1 MKKITLLLLLVLMGT
16 GMGVYA
22 QAPEIVNGK
31 LTVYDGIAT
40 NRSIPY
46 YGYYA
51 DNYCRSQYI
60 IPKEDLVNMNG
71 KTIYGLKYYL
81 STSVV
86 KDWATTVDVYLEEVS
101 YTQFSVLAFE
111 TKSHIGYT
119 GAILRK
125 LSTLTG
131 LAELTVT
138 FDSPITYAGGN
149 LLIGFDN
156 TTKGT
161 YDDSFFYGT
170 GLAYDAAIYGYSN
183 TALDA
188 ISTIKSQQFIPK
200 TTFFVDASAIDQD
213 AALALIEWIDAIVTP
228 IELTSEDAIVAA
240 RTAYDALPTAQQALV
255 TNLDKLEGYE
265 VTLAALKAHA
275 AKLVV
280 SDLAAGDITATSATI
295 SWNGT
300 GDSYDLRYVETPAT
314 QYSMGFED
322 LEDFSG
328 WQLIDADGDG
338 NNWEKNTSYHHT
350 GTTCIASASYKG
362 GALTPD
368 NYLVS
373 PQVTLGGKLTF
384 WAKGSSSWP
393 DHFGVAVSTASNTD
407 ASAFTMIGAEYDV
420 TDSWTQ
426 YTYDLSDYSGKGY
439 VAIRHFGCTDK
450 LRLYIDDVEISEPF
464 VWTTVTGLSATEY
477 ALTGL
482 DAFTDYTV
490 QARSYAGMEAGAW
503 TTITF
508 KTAPDA
514 AAQAAIDAV
523 IDKINAIGTV
533 TLSSGP
539 TIDGARSA
547 YDALAAELQPYVTN
561 YTTLTDAET
570 TLATLEA
577 NALIVSD
584 LAAGDIT
591 STSATISWTGTG
603 DSYDLRFAV
612 TTHYSMGFESAED
625 FSGWQIIDDDGDG
638 NNWDKTTSYYHTG
651 DYSIRS
657 ISVSRTPDNY
667 LVSPF
672 VELGGT
678 LTFWARGSGS
688 WSDHFG
694 VAVSTTSNTDASA
707 FTMIGAEYDVTST
720 WTQYT
725 YDLSS
730 YSGMGYVA
738 IRHYD
743 CTDQNWL
750 IIDDIEIIPNFTW
763 AYAVGLS
770 TTEYALTGL
779 DAMTDYTVEVRS
791 HYGASVG
798 EWTKITFKTAPDA
811 TAQAKIDAVIAL
823 INAISDPVTLAD
835 EKAIGDARTAFD
847 ALAAGQ
853 QPYVT
858 NYTTLTDAE
867 ESLATLINNAL
878 TVDDLKAK
886 DILSTSATVTW
897 TGTGDSYDLSYIE
910 CAAINNF
917 DTSIDPWTTID
928 ADGDGYCWQLKYKGD
943 GYTTLSGSYACISSA
958 SYINDVG
965 ALTPDNWLVSPQ
977 VELGGY
983 IEFWATGQDKSDI
996 AEHFQVYVSTTG
1008 NTDPADFMDVS
1019 PEYVNATSRDY
1030 EYYYVDLS
1038 SYSGKGYVAIR
1049 HFNCSDQ
1056 YWLNI
1061 EDVRITG
1068 PGVSPTNLTGLTDT
1082 HYAMSGLTP
1091 DALYGVYVRSHYGT
1105 LFGDWASLVLHAA
1118 ANDVDAAAAN
1128 AVIDLID
1135 AIDDPVT
1142 LSSESGIEAART
1154 AYDALTP
1161 AQQTLVTNYTTLT
1174 DAEAAFATLLEAKL
1188 SITGLAA
1195 SDITATSANISWT
1208 ADCESYDLAY
1218 EEGVGYDFDVDID
1231 PWTTIDADGDGF
1243 DWTWYNSANATT
1255 RNGSSGCV
1263 ASASFENGYGI
1274 LYPDNWLV
1282 SPKVEL
1288 GGTMTFWYTGQD
1300 LSDIAE
1306 HFQVYVSTTGNT
1318 DPADFTAVSPEYVN
1332 TTSKD
1337 YRLCVVDLSAFS
1349 GQGYVAI
1356 RHFNCSDQFRLNI
1369 EDIQILEPGA
1379 RTEVSGITATEYA
1392 LSGLAS
1398 ATLYEVFVRSHYGTH
1413 VGNWETLSF
1422 ETKPS
1427 DEDLS
1432 AVQAVKDLIDAIG
1445 TVTLASGKAIEAAR
1459 TAYDALSI
1467 ILQNMVGSTYYTTL
1481 TDAEDTFAALKD
1493 AADWYDWF
1501 YYDDHICSS
1510 SLGVKSDAFKWG
1522 IKIPAGTLTTN
1533 IVLSKVALY
1542 EQKGKATEDITL
1554 TIYNGGSTEPDP
1566 AYQIHTETFTPEQAN
1581 RFHVLTLASPIM
1593 VDPTQD
1599 VWIIFSSEN
1608 SYPMSISTTATYLA
1622 NTNWGYYGGSWFDIA
1637 SFATQGAWK
1646 IRALFQELDDQA
1658 YKLVDLSL
1666 STESITEGEYIIV
1679 FDDDQAHAE
1688 VSGENLIASSGV
1700 ISYIGDYAYVPK
1712 GTDCNVTIAPL
1723 GTSEFSILLAD
1734 GVSYIDMQKGNSI
1747 TTSETPS
1754 GFTISD
1760 GGSQHVLIEKEF
1772 SSRDYALRQFG
1783 SEFRMYEYISYTLPQ
1798 LYRKI
1803 IPTYTVRWED
1813 WDGTLLDIESYPEGD
1828 KPVYKGAEPARPST
1842 VEYDYP
1848 FLGWEPFTAEVT
1860 EDITLTA
1867 AYEAQKRNYVVT
1879 WKMDDGTVIEDQ
1891 TVPYGETPTHADPIK
1906 PSTAQYN
1913 YTFTG
1918 WSPAVV
1924 PVFGN
1929 IEYTATFKAEERSYT
1944 VTWNDWDD
1952 TELTHETYKYGAT
1965 PSYKGADPTR
1975 DATAQYNYTFSGWNP
1990 AIGDVA
1996 GDITYTAVY
2005 SAAERSYTVTWVN
2018 WDGAEISHETCKY
2031 GVIPAF
2037 SGSTP
2042 ERPSTAEFSYAFKG
2056 WSPAVAAVSGDVT
2069 YMAAFTETK
2078 RSYTVTWKMDDG
2090 TVIDDATY
2098 LYGET
2103 PTHADPTKDPTAQY
2117 TYKFLTWNPAVGPVS
2132 EDTEYTAAFE
2142 ATVRSYTVTWLNWDG
2157 SELTKETYKYGET
2170 PSYKGSTP
2178 SRPATIENTFFFTG
2192 WSPALDMV
2200 TGDATYK
2207 AQFSATGTTYTVTWK
2222 MDDGSVIASETYVY
2236 GDMPSHASPTK
2247 DATAQYT
2254 YTFDS
2259 WTPAIGT
2266 VTADATY
2273 TAVFKAEER
2282 SYTVTWKNW
2291 DGAELTKE
2299 TYKYG
2304 TTPSYKGSDPTR
2316 DATAEFSY
2324 TFTGWTPA
2332 LDKVTGDAAYT
2343 AVYKETKRSYTV
2355 TWKMDDGTVI
2365 ADETYLYGQTPS
2377 IGDPTKTETAQY
2389 TYTFAGWTPTVVP
2402 VTGDAAY
2409 TAVFKAEE
2417 RSYTV
2422 TWKNW
2427 DGAELNK
2434 ETYVYGATPSYKG
2447 SEPTR
2452 DATAEFTYTFDGWSP
2467 VPDKV
2472 TGDAAYTAVFKETK
2486 NSYTVTWK
2494 MDDGTEIDKA
2504 TYLYGETPTH
2514 ADPTKDATVMYSYI
2528 FTGWDPAVAAVTGNA
2543 TYTAVF
2549 KAVQRTYSVIFLDK
2563 EGNPIE
2569 KQEVL
2574 AGGAA
2579 VAPEAPAVE
2588 GFHFTG
2594 WDKAFDHVTEDL
2606 TVTAL
2611 YAENDYK
2618 PTNLNVLLTPQEKED
2633 VLITVSWDKVEGA
2646 ASYELRMAIGEN
2658 ELFSQNTEGLNT
2670 IARLLSA
2677 LVSEYKIDPGTYNVD
2692 WAVRSTDAMGKPI
2705 SDWVAGSQFEITVKG
2720 TATGIENGQWTMDN
2734 GQWTK
2739 VLRDGHIYIL
2749 VGEKMYDATG
2759 RLVK

>member
-22 QAPEIVNGK
+22 QAPEIVNGR
-31 LTVYDGIAT
+31 LTVYDGIVPDGHV
-40 NRSIPY
+40 PY

-51 DNYCRSQYI
+51 DSYFRSQYI
-60 IPKEDLVNMNG
+60 IPKEDLVNMKD
-71 KTIYGLKYYL
+71 KTIYGLKYYI
-81 STSVV
+81 TKASVD
-86 KDWATTVDVYLEEVS
+86 DWKSTVDVYLEEVS
-101 YTQFSVLAFE
+101 YTEFSVLAFE
-111 TKSHIGYT
+111 TKAHIVYT
-119 GAILRK
+119 GSILSK

-156 TTKGT
+156 TATGSFYQST
-161 YDDSFFYGT
+161 YYGT
-170 GLAYDAAIYGYSN
+170 AVAYDAGIYGYNYS
-183 TALDA
+183 ALDD
-188 ISTIKSQQFIPK
+188 ISSINSVKFIPK
-200 TTFFVDASAIDQD
+200 TTFFVDAGAIDQD

-240 RTAYDALPTAQQALV
+240 RTTYDALTTAQQALV

-275 AKLVV
+275 AKLTV
-280 SDLAAGDITATSATI
+280 SDLTAGDITDKSATI
-295 SWNGT
+295 SWTGT
-300 GDSYDLRYVETPAT
+300 GDSYDLRYAVTPAT

-322 LEDFSG
+322 LEDFSE

-338 NNWEKNTSYHHT
+338 NNWVKITFPHHT
-350 GTTCIASASYKG
+350 GTTCIASDSYKG

-384 WAKGSSSWP
+384 WAKSNFG
-393 DHFGVAVSTASNTD
+393 DHFGVAVSTTSNTD
-407 ASAFTMIGAEYDV
+407 ASAFTMIGAEYDG
-420 TDSWTQ
+420 TSAWTQ

-450 LRLYIDDVEISEPF
+450 LQLHIDDVEISEPP

-477 ALTGL
+477 AITGL

-490 QARSYAGMEAGAW
+490 EARSYAGMEAGAW

-514 AAQAAIDAV
+514 ASQAAIDAV
-523 IDKINAIGTV
+523 IALIDAISDPVTLADKTAIGA
-533 TLSSGP
+533 
-539 TIDGARSA
+539 ARTA

-561 YTTLTDAET
+561 YSTLTDAET

-577 NALIVSD
+577 NALIV
-584 LAAGDIT
+584 
-591 STSATISWTGTG
+591 
-603 DSYDLRFAV
+603 F
-612 TTHYSMGFESAED
+612 
-625 FSGWQIIDDDGDG
+625 
-638 NNWDKTTSYYHTG
+638 
-651 DYSIRS
+651 
-657 ISVSRTPDNY
+657 
-667 LVSPF
+667 
-672 VELGGT
+672 
-678 LTFWARGSGS
+678 
-688 WSDHFG
+688 
-694 VAVSTTSNTDASA
+694 
-707 FTMIGAEYDVTST
+707 
-720 WTQYT
+720 
-725 YDLSS
+725 
-730 YSGMGYVA
+730 
-738 IRHYD
+738 
-743 CTDQNWL
+743 
-750 IIDDIEIIPNFTW
+750 
-763 AYAVGLS
+763 
-770 TTEYALTGL
+770 
-779 DAMTDYTVEVRS
+779 
-791 HYGASVG
+791 
-798 EWTKITFKTAPDA
+798 
-811 TAQAKIDAVIAL
+811 
-823 INAISDPVTLAD
+823 
-835 EKAIGDARTAFD
+835 
-847 ALAAGQ
+847 
-853 QPYVT
+853 
-858 NYTTLTDAE
+858 
-867 ESLATLINNAL
+867 
-878 TVDDLKAK
+878 DLKTK
-886 DILSTSATVTW
+886 DVLATSATVTW
-897 TGTGDSYDLSYIE
+897 TGTGDSYDLGYLGFAEI
-910 CAAINNF
+910 CRF
-917 DTSIDPWTTID
+917 DGSMPGWTTID
-928 ADGDGYCWQLKYKGD
+928 ADGDGYSWELKYSEGD
-943 GYTTLSGSYACISSA
+943 GYTTLSESDACICSA
-958 SYINDVG
+958 SFINDVG
-965 ALTPDNWLVSPQ
+965 ALNPDNWLVSPQ
-977 VELGGY
+977 VELGGSMT
-983 IEFWATGQDKSDI
+983 FWATGQDNSDI

-1008 NTDPADFMDVS
+1008 NTDPADFAAVS
-1019 PEYVNATSRDY
+1019 PEYINATSKDY
-1030 EYYYVDLS
+1030 QEYTVDLS

-1049 HFNCSDQ
+1049 HFNCTDQ

-1061 EDVRITG
+1061 EDVEISL
-1068 PGVSPTNLTGLTDT
+1068 PGGSGTNVTGLTDT

-1091 DALYGVYVRSHYGT
+1091 NTTYLVSVRSHYNGGVGYWRIIEFRT
-1105 LFGDWASLVLHAA
+1105 A
-1118 ANDVDAAAAN
+1118 ANDEDATAAN

-1142 LSSESGIEAART
+1142 LSSESGIVAART

-1161 AQQTLVTNYTTLT
+1161 AQQMLVTNYTTLT
-1174 DAEAAFATLLEAKL
+1174 DAEAAFAILLDDAL
-1188 SITGLAA
+1188 QITGLAA
-1195 SDITATSANISWT
+1195 NDITTTSANISWT
-1208 ADCESYDLAY
+1208 GDAQSYDLLFMEQTKGY
-1218 EEGVGYDFDVDID
+1218 GFEEELA
-1231 PWTTIDADGDGF
+1231 PWTTIDADGDGY
-1243 DWTWYNSANATT
+1243 DWEWKDKSSSATH
-1255 RNGSSGCV
+1255 NGSMGC
-1263 ASASFENGYGI
+1263 ATSASYYYVA
-1274 LYPDNWLV
+1274 LTPDNWLV

-1288 GGTMTFWYTGQD
+1288 GGAMSFWATGTN
-1300 LSDIAE
+1300 SGYYKE

-1318 DPADFTAVSPEYVN
+1318 DPADFKAVSPEYVC
-1332 TTSKD
+1332 TTYNNHKL
-1337 YRLCVVDLSAFS
+1337 YIVDLSAYS

-1356 RHFNCSDQFRLNI
+1356 RHFNCTNMNRLI
-1369 EDIQILEPGA
+1369 IDDIQILGPGA
-1379 RTEVSGITATEYA
+1379 LTEVTGLTATEYA
-1392 LSGLAS
+1392 KSGLTAG
-1398 ATLYEVFVRSHYGTH
+1398 TYYNVQVRSHVGTH
-1413 VGNWETLSF
+1413 VSDWETLTF
-1422 ETKPS
+1422 HTTHS
-1427 DEDLS
+1427 DEDIV
-1432 AVQAVKDLIDAIG
+1432 AAQAVIDLINAIG
-1445 TVTLASGKAIEAAR
+1445 TVTLASGQAIDAAR
-1459 TAYDALSI
+1459 TAYNELSFVQQD
-1467 ILQNMVGSTYYTTL
+1467 LVGSTYYTIL
-1481 TDAEDTFAALKD
+1481 TDAEAEY
-1493 AADWYDWF
+1493 ADLQETAKWYDWF
-1501 YYDDHICSS
+1501 YYDDNTCSS
-1510 SLGVKSDAFKWG
+1510 SYGVNTGAFKWG
-1522 IKIPAGTLTTN
+1522 IRVPAGTLTTN
-1533 IVLSKVALY
+1533 IVLSKVALF
-1542 EQKGKATEDITL
+1542 EGKGLATEDITL
-1554 TIYNGGSTEPDP
+1554 TIYNGGTEPDP
-1566 AYQIHTETFTPEQAN
+1566 AYNIYTETFTPEQDN
-1581 RFHVLTLASPIM
+1581 RFHVLTLPSPIM

-1608 SYPMSISTTATYLA
+1608 SFPMSISKTATYIA
-1622 NTNWGYYGGSWFDIA
+1622 NTNWAYSGGSWYDIA
-1637 SFATQGAWK
+1637 SLAEEGAWK
-1646 IRALFQELDDQA
+1646 IRALFEELDDQA
-1658 YKLVDLSL
+1658 YKLVDL

-1734 GVSYIDMQKGNSI
+1734 GVSYIDLQKGNSI

-1760 GGSQHVLIEKEF
+1760 GGSQNVLIEKEF
-1772 SSRDYALRQFG
+1772 SSITYALRQFG

-1813 WDGTLLDIESYPEGD
+1813 WDGTLLDIESYSEGD
-1828 KPVYKGAEPARPST
+1828 EPVYKGAEPTRPST
-1842 VEYDYP
+1842 IEYDYP
-1848 FLGWEPFTAEVT
+1848 FLGWEPFTPEVT
-1860 EDITLTA
+1860 GDITLTA

-1891 TVPYGETPTHADPIK
+1891 TVPYGETPTHADPVK

-1990 AIGDVA
+1990 AIADVA

-2005 SAAERSYTVTWVN
+2005 SAEERSYTVTWIN
-2018 WDGAEISHETCKY
+2018 WDGSEISHETCKY

-2056 WSPAVAAVSGDVT
+2056 WSPAVAAVTGDVT

-2078 RSYTVTWKMDDG
+2078 RSYNVTWKMDDG

-2103 PTHADPTKDPTAQY
+2103 PTHEDPTKPATAQY
-2117 TYKFLTWNPAVGPVS
+2117 TYAFLTWSPSVGPVF

-2157 SELTKETYKYGET
+2157 SELTKETYQYGET

-2178 SRPATIENTFFFTG
+2178 SRPATIENTFTFDG
-2192 WSPALDMV
+2192 WSPALDKV

-2207 AQFSATGTTYTVTWK
+2207 AQFSASGTTYTVTWK

-2324 TFTGWTPA
+2324 TFDGWTPA
-2332 LDKVTGDAAYT
+2332 VADVTGDAAYT
-2343 AVYKETKRSYTV
+2343 AVFKQTKNLYSV
-2355 TWKMDDGTVI
+2355 TWKMDDGTEI
-2365 ADETYLYGQTPS
+2365 GQQLYYYGETPS
-2377 IGDPTKTETAQY
+2377 FSDPTKTETAQY
-2389 TYTFAGWTPTVVP
+2389 TFSFAGWTPTVVP
-2402 VTGDAAY
+2402 VAGDATY

-2427 DGAELNK
+2427 DDTELNK
-2434 ETYVYGATPSYKG
+2434 ETYVYGTTPSYKG

-2467 VPDKV
+2467 VLDKV

-2486 NSYTVTWK
+2486 NSYTITWK

-2658 ELFSQNTEGLNT
+2658 ELFSQNTMGLNT
-2670 IARLLSA
+2670 IARLLSEI
-2677 LVSEYKIDPGTYNVD
+2677 VSEYKIAPGTYTIH
-2692 WAVRSTDAMGKPI
+2692 WFVRSTDIMGDAMSEWTEGPE
-2705 SDWVAGSQFEITVKG
+2705 FEITVKSPGPG
-2720 TATGIENGQWTMDN
+2720 TGVESIQHSEVSIQ
-2734 GQWTK
+2734 K
-2739 VLRDGHIYIL
+2739 VLRDGIIYIIRD
-2749 VGEKMYDATG
+2749 GKTYDING
-2759 RLVK
+2759 RLVSRISRL